1 MGRVG
6 SELNVPLI
14 ETLIA
19 ALDRNPEIVVSLI
32 RQADASVLKR
42 RPPSGKWSI
51 HEHACHL
58 AQADEVFL
66 ARLDIMLAS
75 ENPAIKSYD
84 PGRDD
89 PDDALL
95 RLDLQESLDRYKT
108 GRALLVSRL
117 RKLTD
122 ADWAKTA
129 THDEY
134 NSYSV
139 FTMFRHLA
147 LHDFFHAYRIEEL
160 LLRRDWPAPSTIWQ
174 DSASRDVL

>member
-1 MGRVG
+1 LKLDLV
-6 SELNVPLI
+6 

-19 ALDRNPEIVVSLI
+19 TLDRNPDIVISLI
-32 RQADASVLKR
+32 RQADPSVLKQ

-58 AQADEVFL
+58 ARADEVFL

-75 ENPAIKSYD
+75 ENPIIKSYD

-95 RLDLQESLDRYKT
+95 RLDLQESLDRYRR

-117 RKLTD
+117 LKLTET
-122 ADWAKTA
+122 DWPKTA

-147 LHDFFHAYRIEEL
+147 LHDFFHGYRIEEL
-160 LLRRDWPAPSTIWQ
+160 LLRRDWPAPKTI
-174 DSASRDVL
+174 